1 MKLLLPIVCSLL
13 LIGCSDSTT
22 SEAPIASQNEVQAS
36 SASDTG
42 PAEANVQTEAPIAV
56 ETPKEA
62 PEPADTS
69 KPEKALAP
77 APKPTAAAKTAINP
91 GAIFAQKCASCHGAN
106 AEKSALGKSQII
118 ADFSEQQIKDAL
130 HGYQNG
136 TYGKEMKALM
146 QGQAKPLSS
155 EQIDALAHYISDL

>member
-62 PEPADTS
+62 PNRLILQNQKKLLHRLQNRRLPQKPPSTPVQSLPKNVPLATEQTQKNRHWENLKLLLISASSRSKMPFTDTKTEPM
-69 KPEKALAP
+69 EKR
-77 APKPTAAAKTAINP
+77 
-91 GAIFAQKCASCHGAN
+91 
-106 AEKSALGKSQII
+106 
-118 ADFSEQQIKDAL
+118 
-130 HGYQNG
+130 
-136 TYGKEMKALM
+136 
-146 QGQAKPLSS
+146 
-155 EQIDALAHYISDL
+155 